1 MANTYITSTSRFRP
15 YTFAEMLQ
23 PVQIY
28 TEAYDKI
35 ENELANLDI
44 LSGDVAGKLSNPK
57 DKELADKAL
66 SFQTDLNNAMDSFY
80 SNGLNADTRKQL
92 AGLKARYTK
101 ELNPINEAYK
111 AYQEDQKQII
121 NLKRLHPELIV
132 EGIGNSVSDYMYGN
146 TPSGLTANIEDIYNK
161 SMKAATGTSS
171 RFSEVVAPTGILG
184 NQYYQ
189 FKTQQGISQDM
200 VEQLR
205 SIVDNPTSTESKKY
219 LSTDEGKALYNII
232 SEQRNA
238 NNYNS
243 FSKEG
248 RDRIDASILNGI
260 FAGVLYKEEVDRVS
274 NKNWKAP
281 TDTPPNPPNPP
292 KDNISTLNT
301 ITLGTKTDEPLVK
314 QVEKDADILS
324 KFVVIDNADGSQS
337 IKTNEIINLENQI
350 SDLQAEITSIEDTK
364 LYKGNIP
371 GRQYRRNRTRLLSS
385 LQRQLESATEKT
397 KNLYVELD
405 DKYSYFNF
413 NSLTNVSKGVKYDN
427 ARSQEEV
434 FIGDLQYRPEDE
446 KKLDNSV
453 ITDLTGLSGGNVGL
467 FNPGENKAL
476 STETANSLLEG
487 AHVIVKSDE
496 GIVLKTTEGVKYI
509 KGIDN
514 VDSFN
519 ASYKKTTNF
528 LKDYT
533 KEGLKTTNIIEGSI
547 EDINSLSPN
556 DLVYM
561 VENGIVSVVSNEG
574 GDTFYGMIVKDSS
587 TNNIYKVLLHP
598 SGYKAVSSL
607 DEIINFGGPSIRKY
621 EEMMLNRGLEHYFNI
636 NTRKP

>member
-1 MANTYITSTSRFRP
+1 MANTYITSNSRFRP

-28 TEAYDKI
+28 TEAYNKLED
-35 ENELANLDI
+35 ELSNLDV
-44 LSGDVAGKLSNPK
+44 LAGDVAGKLSNPK

-66 SFQTDLNNAMDSFY
+66 SFQTDLNNAMNSFY

-111 AYQEDQKQII
+111 AYQEDQKQIL

-132 EGIGNSVSDYMYGN
+132 EGIGDSVSDYMYGN

-171 RFSEVVAPTGILG
+171 RFSELVEPTGILG

-205 SIVDNPTSTESKKY
+205 SIIDNPTSTDSKKY

-232 SEQRNA
+232 SEQRKA
-238 NNYNS
+238 NNYYN
-243 FSKEG
+243 FSEEG
-248 RDRIDASILNGI
+248 RKRIDASILNGI

-274 NKNWKAP
+274 NKNWKTT
-281 TDTPPNPPNPP
+281 TDTSPNPP

-314 QVEKDADILS
+314 QAEKDSDILS
-324 KFVVIDNADGSQS
+324 KFVVVDNADGSQS

-385 LQRQLESATEKT
+385 LQRQLQSATEKT
-397 KNLYVELD
+397 KNLYEELD

-413 NSLTNVSKGVKYDN
+413 NSVTNVSKGVEYDN

-446 KKLDNSV
+446 KKLDTSI
-453 ITDLTGLSGGNVGL
+453 ITDLTGISGGNVGL
-467 FNPGENKAL
+467 FNPGETKAL
-476 STETANSLLEG
+476 SAKDANALLEG

-496 GIVLKTTEGVKYI
+496 GIALKTADGIKYI

-519 ASYKKTTNF
+519 TSYKKTTNF

-561 VENGIVSVVSNEG
+561 VENGIVNVVSSEN

>member
-1 MANTYITSTSRFRP
+1 MANTYITSNSRFRP

-28 TEAYDKI
+28 TEAYNKLED
-35 ENELANLDI
+35 ELSNLDV
-44 LSGDVAGKLSNPK
+44 LAGDVAGKLSNPK

-66 SFQTDLNNAMDSFY
+66 SFQTDLNNAMNSFY

-111 AYQEDQKQII
+111 AYQEDQKQIL

-132 EGIGNSVSDYMYGN
+132 EGIGDSVSDYMYGN

-171 RFSEVVAPTGILG
+171 RFSELVEPTGILG

-205 SIVDNPTSTESKKY
+205 SIIDNPTSTDSKKY

-232 SEQRNA
+232 SEQRKA

-281 TDTPPNPPNPP
+281 TDTPLNPQNPP

-314 QVEKDADILS
+314 QAEKDSDILS
-324 KFVVIDNADGSQS
+324 KFVVVDNADGSQS

-350 SDLQAEITSIEDTK
+350 SDLQTEITSIEDTK

-385 LQRQLESATEKT
+385 LQRQLQSATEKT
-397 KNLYVELD
+397 KNLYEELD

-413 NSLTNVSKGVKYDN
+413 NSVTNVSKGVEYDN

-446 KKLDNSV
+446 KKLDTSI

-467 FNPGENKAL
+467 FNPGETKAL
-476 STETANSLLEG
+476 SAKDANALLEG

-496 GIVLKTTEGVKYI
+496 GIALKTTDGIKYI

-519 ASYKKTTNF
+519 TSYKKTTNF

-561 VENGIVSVVSNEG
+561 VENGIVNVVSSEN